1 MKYIC
6 ILSILS
12 TLIFAGCASNP
23 MQVSSSQSVQKA
35 MPDESQIVFMRS
47 TFVGSAI
54 NASLYDVTD
63 EETKF
68 LGIISNGTKV
78 AYTTTPGNHTFM
90 VVSEAADF
98 MEADFLPGR
107 TYYSIVTPRMGAWK
121 ARFSLWPIRNDGSSE
136 YNTESAEFTKW
147 LNSTKLVHN
156 SEESEAWYTNNK
168 DSVKSKQLD
177 YWPVWQQKTPEDL
190 AKRTLNP
197 QDGM

>member
-1 MKYIC
+1 MKYIR

-47 TFVGSAI
+47 SFVGSAI

-78 AYTTTPGNHTFM
+78 AHTTTPGKHTFM

-98 MEADFLPGR
+98 MEADFLPSVISLKSDLR
-107 TYYSIVTPRMGAWK
+107 SMSKNFLTQQLPTSSSIL
-121 ARFSLWPIRNDGSSE
+121 FL
-136 YNTESAEFTKW
+136 
-147 LNSTKLVHN
+147 
-156 SEESEAWYTNNK
+156 
-168 DSVKSKQLD
+168 
-177 YWPVWQQKTPEDL
+177 
-190 AKRTLNP
+190 
-197 QDGM
+197 

>member
-1 MKYIC
+1 MKYIR

-78 AYTTTPGNHTFM
+78 AYTTTSGKHTFM

>member
-1 MKYIC
+1 MKYIRL
-6 ILSILS
+6 LSILS

-63 EETKF
+63 EETRF

-78 AYTTTPGNHTFM
+78 AYTTTPGKHTFM

-98 MEADFLPGR
+98 MEGDFLPGR

-136 YNTESAEFTKW
+136 YHTESADFTKW

-156 SEESEAWYTNNK
+156 SEESEAWYANNK

-177 YWPVWQQKTPEDL
+177 YWPVWQQKTPEDI

>member
-1 MKYIC
+1 MKYIRM
-6 ILSILS
+6 LSILS
-12 TLIFAGCASNP
+12 TLIIAGCASNP

-35 MPDESQIVFMRS
+35 MPDESQIIFMRS
-47 TFVGSAI
+47 SFVGSAI

-78 AYTTTPGNHTFM
+78 AYTTTPGKHTFM

-98 MEADFLPGR
+98 MAGDFLPGR

-121 ARFSLWPIRNDGSSE
+121 ARFSLWPIRKDGSSE

>member
-1 MKYIC
+1 MKYIR

-63 EETKF
+63 EETNF

-78 AYTTTPGNHTFM
+78 AYTTTPGKHTFM

>member
-1 MKYIC
+1 MKCIR

-78 AYTTTPGNHTFM
+78 AYTTTPGKHIFM

>member
-1 MKYIC
+1 MKYIR

-78 AYTTTPGNHTFM
+78 AYTTTPGKHTFM

>member
-1 MKYIC
+1 MKYIR